1 MKNQEKPGYQ
11 KKSREIKEKS
21 QKCRPVERGV
31 VNPSTPISHKR
42 ETSSY
47 RRMVRCGQ
55 VEREPVKWELV
66 ERGLLKRGTVKRGLH

>member
-1 MKNQEKPGYQ
+1 M
-11 KKSREIKEKS
+11 
-21 QKCRPVERGV
+21 
-31 VNPSTPISHKR
+31 VNPSTPISDQR

-55 VEREPVKWELV
+55 VEREPVKRELV